1 MRERKLCK
9 NCLSCTYFANGLRAC
24 NVEQCTTTHKHL
36 GSLHDVLLT
45 SFRKREKT
53 NRDPGT
59 SISPSSSVVQTQSGH
74 IGMKN
79 SICVTGG
86 IHECKAVPN

>member
-1 MRERKLCK
+1 M
-9 NCLSCTYFANGLRAC
+9 YFANGLRAC

-45 SFRKREKT
+45 SFRKREEK

-86 IHECKAVPN
+86 IRECKAVPN